1 MWLERLILRK
11 TEKRLLPY
19 REQVESLDVDVK
31 DKYKNYLPQIEKCY
45 TLATHWHG
53 TGRYHYQH
61 ENGSRYQKENSTE
74 TIDILNAI
82 LVSDGLIPHHDPWID
97 SKANTVSL
105 TTTRMHAR
113 AFARIHTTQNEELV
127 YELGSIKLWL
137 RFYFALLF
145 IWLFANFW
153 SHRSFIKNT
162 LRTSFSKDI
171 QNWASA
177 IRKPKKG
184 KVIGILDMFKGD
196 IPTSDIEGNYPVL
209 IGIKADSSELIETI
223 PLTNKVEQRSLKP
236 ITLEMFSHIEVPL
249 GRVKETE
256 DMLNT
261 YDIDIPVIPLEFGD
275 IYLTNTPLEQ
285 LAFHKQKLGCK

>member
-19 REQVESLDVDVK
+19 REQVKSLSNEVADE
-31 DKYKNYLPQIEKCY
+31 YQGYLAQIEKCY
-45 TLATHWHG
+45 PLTTHWHG

-61 ENGSRYQKENSTE
+61 ENGSRYKKISNDG

-82 LVSDGLIPHHDPWID
+82 IKSNGLTPHHDPWID
-97 SKANTVSL
+97 SKGDTVSL
-105 TTTRMHAR
+105 ATTRMHAR
-113 AFARIHTTQNEELV
+113 AFARIHTVQNEDLV

-162 LRTSFSKDI
+162 LRTSFSNDI

-177 IRKPKKG
+177 IRKPKNG

-196 IPTSDIEGNYPVL
+196 IPTSDIEGNYPIL
-209 IGIKADSSELIETI
+209 FGIKADMRELITTI
-223 PLTNKVEQRSLKP
+223 PLTHKVEQRSLTP
-236 ITLEMFSHIEVPL
+236 VTLEMFTHIEVPL
-249 GRVKETE
+249 CNVTQTQDLLKTHN
-256 DMLNT
+256 M
-261 YDIDIPVIPLEFGD
+261 DIPVLPLEFGD
-275 IYLTNTPLEQ
+275 IYLANTPLER
-285 LAFHKQKLGCK
+285 LAFS